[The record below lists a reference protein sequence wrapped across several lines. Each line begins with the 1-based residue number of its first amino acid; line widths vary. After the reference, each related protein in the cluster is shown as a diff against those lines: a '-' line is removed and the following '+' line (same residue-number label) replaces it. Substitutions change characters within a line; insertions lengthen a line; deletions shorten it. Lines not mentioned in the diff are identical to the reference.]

1 MVRQPIRSPASVA
14 AIIFALLFAPHAT
27 LFRAQPRASPNQGVM
42 FDLHGKLALVTGSSR
57 GIGLALARSLAEA
70 GAAVVLNARNDDA
83 LAIAEAELAAAGH
96 VVHRYRFDVCDPE
109 AVEQAVATIEASVGP
124 IDILVNNAGIQRRGS
139 ILDYSLDT
147 FREIVN
153 ANLVSA
159 FIVGQAVA
167 GRMAQR
173 GHGKIINICSI
184 QSELARPTTAV
195 YSATKGALKQL
206 TRGMCADLA
215 GLGIQVNAIAPG
227 YFATE
232 LTEDLVNDPEFSA
245 WVSKRSPTGR
255 WGRVEELGGA
265 AVFFASD
272 ASSFVNG
279 QILYVDGGLT
289 AVI

>member
-1 MVRQPIRSPASVA
+1 
-14 AIIFALLFAPHAT
+14 
-27 LFRAQPRASPNQGVM
+27 M
-42 FDLHGKLALVTGSSR
+42 FDLTDKIALVTGSSR
-57 GIGLALARSLAEA
+57 GIGLAIAGALAEA
-70 GAAVVLNARNDDA
+70 GATVVLNSRHDDA
-83 LAIAEAELAAAGH
+83 LALAEAELAKGGH
-96 VVHRYRFDVCDPE
+96 DVHRSRFDVCDPDGVG
-109 AVEQAVATIEASVGP
+109 AAVAAIESSVGP

-139 ILDYSLDT
+139 ILDYPLDT
-147 FREIVN
+147 FREILD

-167 GRMAQR
+167 QRMAAR

-184 QSELARPTTAV
+184 QSELARPTTAA

-232 LTEDLVNDPEFSA
+232 LTESLVNDPEFSA
-245 WVSKRSPTGR
+245 WVAKRSPTGR

-265 AVFFASD
+265 AVFFASE

-279 QILYVDGGLT
+279 QVLYVDGGLT